1 MEPLIK
7 QAKNGDINALNTLI
21 NNHRDLAFSIA
32 LNIIKN
38 KEDAEDIVQNSFLI
52 VLKSLQS
59 FRNESKFSTWLFK
72 IVYRE
77 SLRAINQRQKP
88 IEFSTPE
95 IESEESVI
103 KNEKEINIT
112 KLLSNLNEREYVVIS
127 LFYLKEK
134 TINDIVKITSFSK
147 TNIKVLLHRGRQKLK
162 KIKLDTSYYHGQEN
176 N

>member
-7 QAKNGDINALNTLI
+7 QAKKGDTNAINTLI
-21 NNHRDLAFSIA
+21 SNHRDLAFSIA
-32 LNIIKN
+32 LNITKN
-38 KEDAEDIVQNSFLI
+38 KADAEDIVQNSFLI

-77 SLRAINQRQKP
+77 SIRAFKQKRKL
-88 IEFSTPE
+88 IEFSKTD
-95 IESEESVI
+95 IESEETDV
-103 KNEKEINIT
+103 KKEINIT
-112 KLLSNLNEREYVVIS
+112 KLLSNLNEKEYIVIS

-134 TINDIVKITSFSK
+134 SINDIIKITSFSK
-147 TNIKVLLHRGRQKLK
+147 ANIKVLLHRGRQKLK

>member
-1 MEPLIK
+1 MEQLIK
-7 QAKNGDINALNTLI
+7 QAKKGDNDALNELI

-32 LNIIKN
+32 LNILKN
-38 KEDAEDIVQNSFLI
+38 KTDAEDIVQNSFLI
-52 VLKSLQS
+52 VLKSLHS

-77 SLRAINQRQKP
+77 CLRAIKQRQK
-88 IEFSTPE
+88 IFEFSMTL
-95 IESEESVI
+95 IEPEESPL

-112 KLLSNLNEREYVVIS
+112 KLLSNLNEKEYIVVS

-134 TINDIVKITSFSK
+134 SINDIAKITSFSK

-162 KIKLDTSYYHGQEN
+162 EITLDKSYYHGK
-176 N
+176 